1 MIREG
6 SRGFFGIGGED
17 AIVRVTTHGDS
28 VSGVAAGAP
37 ARRGGGGGS
46 PAGTGGGDGER
57 DGRPGR
63 RRRGRRRGGRGG
75 EARDGDDN
83 TREDQ
88 LREGR
93 ERAREEGGA
102 PDGAPDGAREEGGA
116 GVGAREER
124 SAPPAERRNRQP
136 GRGGDSGDRGGDSGD
151 RGGDSGGRGG
161 DAGGRGGDSGGRGR
175 DSGGRGGN
183 AGGRGRDAGG
193 RGRDSGGRGDRR
205 EPRGPAVENPTTVPG
220 APEDPPLRPSSD
232 AEDEVDFAGRALR
245 DLLLLLGLED
255 TEIGAREPETPGDGE
270 GRVTQIFDISGMTE
284 DASDELGLLIG
295 RRGETLGSLQYL
307 LNVMVGRNYDD
318 QDMVFGV
325 DVEGYR
331 RRREES
337 LVEMAHRVA
346 DEVRETGDVITLEP
360 MPAAERR
367 IIHLALSE
375 EAGVAT
381 ESVGRGS
388 DRQVEVMPGEPGAD
402 DYLSEGEYAE
412 DAGADEAA
420 DDAPGADDAEDE
432 NAGDEDAEEDTAGER

>member
-6 SRGFFGIGGED
+6 KRGLFGIGGED

-37 ARRGGGGGS
+37 ARRGGGGGGG
-46 PAGTGGGDGER
+46 PGGPPGGGDGER

-102 PDGAPDGAREEGGA
+102 GDGAREEGGA
-116 GVGAREER
+116 GDGAREER
-124 SAPPAERRNRQP
+124 SAPPGERRDRQP
-136 GRGGDSGDRGGDSGD
+136 GRSGNV
-151 RGGDSGGRGG
+151 GGRG
-161 DAGGRGGDSGGRGR
+161 D
-175 DSGGRGGN
+175 N
-183 AGGRGRDAGG
+183 AGGRGRDSDGRGRDSGG

-220 APEDPPLRPSSD
+220 APEDPPMRPSSD
-232 AEDEVDFAGRALR
+232 SEDEVDFAGRALR

-255 TEIGAREPETPGDGE
+255 TEIEAREPETPGDGE

-331 RRREES
+331 RRREDS

-402 DYLSEGEYAE
+402 DYLSEGEYE
-412 DAGADEAA
+412 DTGDDTGAGEAA
-420 DDAPGADDAEDE
+420 DEDPGADDAEDDD
-432 NAGDEDAEEDTAGER
+432 AGDEDAGEDAAGER